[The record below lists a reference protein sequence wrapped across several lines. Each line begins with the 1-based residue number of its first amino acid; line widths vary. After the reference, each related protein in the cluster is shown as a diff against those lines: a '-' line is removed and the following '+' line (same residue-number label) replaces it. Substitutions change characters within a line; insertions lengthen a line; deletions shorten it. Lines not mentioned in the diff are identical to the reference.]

1 MARLRLWIAVHLPRL
16 AIEAFF
22 RRHMGDPGCVIVEGD
37 RVVAMSAAAA
47 AAGVRVGMRRGGAL
61 MLLPEVVIVE
71 RDPTREQECEKAVA
85 MALLQ
90 YTPQVALTEES
101 VLLMD
106 VGASLTLFRGPRAL
120 CRRIR
125 ADLRAFGITGY
136 LGSAPTARGAW
147 LLARYGRGLRRTLG
161 MSSMSRRLEQ
171 LPASVV
177 PLCRPFEAWFDGIG
191 CSTIGDLRRLPRP
204 GLQRRCGRAPL
215 DFLDA
220 AYDSACEMHAWFEP
234 PETFRAQIEI
244 FDRVEMAD
252 ELLAGAH
259 GLVLQML
266 GWLCTRR
273 LAVRRLQLQMIHE
286 RGRVARPPTTLEIAL
301 ANAVWR
307 DDHIVRLLKEKL
319 ARQTLEAPV
328 IGLHLRYARSFR
340 WRHPRSRCFL
350 IQTQKRPISR
360 GCACSPRGVLPPR
373 SPGDRVRPPA

>member
-1 MARLRLWIAVHLPRL
+1 
-16 AIEAFF
+16 
-22 RRHMGDPGCVIVEGD
+22 
-37 RVVAMSAAAA
+37 
-47 AAGVRVGMRRGGAL
+47 

-177 PLCRPFEAWFDGIG
+177 PLCRPFDAWIDGI
-191 CSTIGDLRRLPRP
+191 C
-204 GLQRRCGRAPL
+204 
-215 DFLDA
+215 
-220 AYDSACEMHAWFEP
+220 
-234 PETFRAQIEI
+234 
-244 FDRVEMAD
+244 
-252 ELLAGAH
+252 
-259 GLVLQML
+259 
-266 GWLCTRR
+266 
-273 LAVRRLQLQMIHE
+273 
-286 RGRVARPPTTLEIAL
+286 
-301 ANAVWR
+301 
-307 DDHIVRLLKEKL
+307 
-319 ARQTLEAPV
+319 
-328 IGLHLRYARSFR
+328 
-340 WRHPRSRCFL
+340 
-350 IQTQKRPISR
+350 
-360 GCACSPRGVLPPR
+360 
-373 SPGDRVRPPA
+373 